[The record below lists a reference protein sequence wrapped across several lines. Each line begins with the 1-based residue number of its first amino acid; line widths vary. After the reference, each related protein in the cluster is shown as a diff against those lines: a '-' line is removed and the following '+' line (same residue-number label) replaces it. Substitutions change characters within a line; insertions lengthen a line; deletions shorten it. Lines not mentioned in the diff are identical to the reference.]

1 MHRIAETG
9 EALYRGFEGA
19 DQRLKP
25 AAQRCRNHAK
35 GAAQLLQATH
45 FQKTAVPGCRRC
57 ATLLRRP
64 GAAAATASSRPPAHQ
79 LDRDPPLRRRSN
91 QPVGDLSHGL
101 LTHVAATRH

>member
-35 GAAQLLQATH
+35 GAAQLLQQHT
-45 FQKTAVPGCRRC
+45 FKRR
-57 ATLLRRP
+57 RYP
-64 GAAAATASSRPPAHQ
+64 GAGGAPPFYAGQARRGIGAVRGEIVLLSFALALGKVLERALQTGGIGDWVTATP
-79 LDRDPPLRRRSN
+79 
-91 QPVGDLSHGL
+91 
-101 LTHVAATRH
+101 